1 MQVSEGEL
9 AWNAKIIENFREHDG
24 HVTLPPFQN
33 SNLLLLTTTGATTG
47 ERHTS
52 PLGFTRDGDRYVV
65 VGSNSG
71 LDLQPVW
78 LRNLQGNALSRLE
91 VGGVS
96 FEARATITS
105 GAERRRLLDAH
116 QAAIPIFVKYEAM
129 TDREL
134 PVIALERAD
143 SR

>member
-9 AWNAKIIENFREHDG
+9 SWNARIIENFREHGG

-33 SNLLLLTTTGATTG
+33 SNLLLLTTTGAQTG
-47 ERHTS
+47 QLHAS
-52 PLGFTRDGDRYVV
+52 PLGFTRDGERYVV

-71 LDLQPVW
+71 GPLDPVW
-78 LRNLQGNALSRLE
+78 LANIAAHPSVTVEAGDE
-91 VGGVS
+91 T
-96 FEARATITS
+96 FKARATITS

-129 TDREL
+129 AGREL
-134 PVIALERAD
+134 PVIALERAAAG
-143 SR
+143 